1 MVTGE
6 SGKPVVLAA
15 GPDDRIVNLV
25 RAAGVASVAEGT
37 TLTRLFVSGTKIEII
52 ETHAVTSEQ
61 VAEVEPDKARVFILG
76 HRWALATATRCTV
89 TVAGTDAREDLPVA
103 TPAALVAMKLHA
115 IQDRSSDEKRA
126 SDAWDLYRLLNSYNR
141 DGTLSNAFADG
152 PPGLTALVA
161 GALTRVFRTEVT
173 RTRHWIVGYG
183 EPGWSQVLSTQV
195 LADITDEFVTG
206 LELRSPLGE

>member
-25 RAAGVASVAEGT
+25 RAAGVASVAEG
-37 TLTRLFVSGTKIEII
+37 
-52 ETHAVTSEQ
+52 
-61 VAEVEPDKARVFILG
+61 
-76 HRWALATATRCTV
+76 
-89 TVAGTDAREDLPVA
+89 
-103 TPAALVAMKLHA
+103 
-115 IQDRSSDEKRA
+115 
-126 SDAWDLYRLLNSYNR
+126 
-141 DGTLSNAFADG
+141 
-152 PPGLTALVA
+152 
-161 GALTRVFRTEVT
+161 T

>member
-1 MVTGE
+1 MGGAGWLPE
-6 SGKPVVLAA
+6 SLVSPSFSRPGQTIGSSTSSGRLAS
-15 GPDDRIVNLV
+15 P
-25 RAAGVASVAEGT
+25 AS
-37 TLTRLFVSGTKIEII
+37 R
-52 ETHAVTSEQ
+52 
-61 VAEVEPDKARVFILG
+61 KA
-76 HRWALATATRCTV
+76 RWALETATRCTV

-103 TPAALVAMKLHA
+103 TAAALVAMKLHA